1 MTPRSGCADAPI
13 ENGRS
18 FLFVPAD
25 DARKLASAD
34 RSGADVVVADLE
46 DAVASAEKAAAR
58 RTLEEFVAGRHGG
71 PTLLVRV
78 NAPRSQAIEADLECI
93 RGLSIH
99 GIVVP
104 KAHPGELAPVDLGG
118 LPVVAMV
125 EDAEGVRGAFELAQ
139 VANVVRL
146 ALGGVDL
153 AAELGLT
160 PRADGLQ
167 LLHVRS
173 RLVIDSAAAGVAP
186 PIDTPYLRYRDD
198 EGLRAECEL
207 ARSLGFGAKA
217 CIHPAQV
224 ERVSRTFAP
233 SDDDLEWARS
243 VVAAYEQDGRGV
255 TGHDGEM
262 IDAPVVAR
270 ARALLGQATD
280 TES

>member
-1 MTPRSGCADAPI
+1 MPRSGRADAPI
-13 ENGRS
+13 ESGRS

-25 DARKLASAD
+25 DPRKLASAV

-46 DAVASAEKAAAR
+46 DAVAPGGKAAAR
-58 RTLEEFVAGRHGG
+58 RTLEEFVAGRTGG

-78 NAPRSQAIEADLECI
+78 NAPRSEAIEADLACI
-93 RGLSIH
+93 RGLSID

-104 KAHPGELAPVDLGG
+104 KAHPGELAEVEVGG

-125 EDAEGVRGAFELAQ
+125 EDAVGVRAAFELAQ
-139 VANVVRL
+139 VAHVVRL

-198 EGLRAECEL
+198 DGLRAECEL

-224 ERVSRTFAP
+224 EAVARAFAP
-233 SDDDLEWARS
+233 SGDDLDWARAI
-243 VVAAYEQDGRGV
+243 VAAYEQQGRGV
-255 TGHDGEM
+255 TAHDGEM

-270 ARALLGQATD
+270 ARALLGETTD
-280 TES
+280 TQS